1 MRKLGGVTYP
11 LRSVWTTLLA
21 LAPAAL
27 WGQSSASNLS
37 YLVSD
42 TPLIL
47 LSANDAETG
56 SALATQPL
64 SNARDS
70 ITAIRLTPG
79 SPPEIRT
86 VYGTVA
92 SSMFGAPRM
101 AIVEDGRYG
110 IVSNNATTLARL
122 VAQEPPPENVTGLVS
137 IIDLASPD
145 LAVIDTIELSGL
157 PQMVV
162 AHPDDRRFFVNT
174 FDTLYAF
181 RIDNGSA
188 IRAGSV
194 ASPVPLNAF
203 DIGPDGSVV
212 LASGLPNSL
221 HMFAISDDAIE
232 YGGPVA
238 VAAGVAGP
246 VDPFTVRINPS
257 GDSAIVLNGNGT
269 PIKGRLDNAL
279 IVDLT
284 QSPPMVVAN
293 IEAIADGLESVAI
306 HPDGHLAVIG
316 CLDDHLAVIDLKAE
330 TSRLLYFLDAVG
342 IPEGLE
348 FSPDGSRLFVG
359 LTMRN
364 HIAVYDVEGYRI
376 SNSQQVLRT
385 GHHPTALAVSVFVE

>member
-1 MRKLGGVTYP
+1 MSKLRVAYTIG
-11 LRSVWTTLLA
+11 SVCTTLLA
-21 LAPAAL
+21 LAPAPR
-27 WGQSSASNLS
+27 WGQSSASNPT
-37 YLVSD
+37 YLVSN

-86 VYGTVA
+86 VYGTVP

-101 AIVEDGRYG
+101 AIVGAGRYG
-110 IVSNNATTLARL
+110 IVSNNATTLAEL
-122 VAQEPPPENVTGLVS
+122 VNREPPAENVTGLVS

-145 LAVIDTIELSGL
+145 LAVVDTIELSGL

-188 IRAGSV
+188 TRVASA
-194 ASPVPLNAF
+194 ASPVRLNAF
-203 DIGPDGSVV
+203 DIDPDGAVV

-221 HMFAISDDAIE
+221 HVFAISDGRLE

-238 VAAGVAGP
+238 VATGISGP
-246 VDPFTVRINPS
+246 ADPFTVRISPS

-269 PIKGRLDNAL
+269 PTKGELDNAL

-284 QSPPMVVAN
+284 QSPPTVVAN

-316 CLDDHLAVIDLKAE
+316 CLDDHLAVVDLSVE
-330 TSRLLYFLDAVG
+330 TPRVLYFLDAVG

-364 HIAVYDVEGYRI
+364 HIAVYDVDGYQI

-385 GHHPTALAVSVFVE
+385 GHHPTALAVSVFVD